1 MEKYQTFMPRVG
13 ALIIDSLVFVP
24 LTIINYPIS
33 GLELPPAVFYL
44 WLLTMNLAH
53 PFYTVLMH
61 GYYGQTLG
69 KMVLK
74 VKVVDLQENPITFNQ
89 AVIRSLPWIIFSSS
103 VVFIAMSQTG
113 ADDNISFFSMSFIT
127 IIVTV
132 SSIIWKIADIAVFI
146 LNEKNCALHD
156 FIAGTVVVK
165 LNP

>member
-1 MEKYQTFMPRVG
+1 MENYRTFLPRVI
-13 ALIIDSLVFVP
+13 AVIIDSLVFLP
-24 LTIINYPIS
+24 LAIINYPIS
-33 GLELPPAVFYL
+33 GLELPPSIFYL
-44 WLLTMNLAH
+44 WFLIMNLAH

-89 AVIRSLPWIIFSSS
+89 AVVRSLPEIIFNSS

-113 ADDNISFFSMSFIT
+113 TDNASFLPVSSVAAALT
-127 IIVTV
+127 IL
-132 SSIIWKIADIAVFI
+132 SIIWGIADIAVFV

-165 LNP
+165 SNP